1 MLVTASGNRIVS
13 IPQGYKYLRRNLT
26 GIEYLVN
33 PQQWMSSPI
42 AYRQSNNDIFLIE
55 AILLK

>member
-1 MLVTASGNRIVS
+1 MLVTASDNRIGS
-13 IPQGYKYLRRNLT
+13 IPQGHNYLRRNPT